1 MTPSKKRSISRRF
14 RVQGTDGIRRQ
25 VRRASD
31 PSLNGLSPMQAF
43 LDRGVITEEF
53 MERYAYAHVS
63 SLIRNRQL
71 RRGDSCVVGWDPR
84 DVKGY
89 FTGAVIR
96 GIRKAGVHAL
106 VLGTVPTPL
115 VPMFMMSRG
124 AGGAFM
130 VTASH
135 NPKDQNGIKTFLAYR
150 GMKLLPENDIALTRT
165 LMSLGALRSKP
176 VKGRRIDQRQP
187 ALDLFRRFSLDPEN
201 SWCRDVSFKNI
212 LLVVDPARGS
222 LAGIAAEV
230 FRKVGFGKV
239 IEINNRLNGN
249 VNLNSGVADLEGY
262 SVISRDMIQKGSG
275 LFSKHAA
282 LLKLFE
288 LGRKHKN
295 RLRSGTLRLSG
306 AVFDAD
312 GDRFYRLDYHP
323 GKDCLL
329 VLSGDETAYLQ
340 AEYLMKCDPKKYQ
353 GTVYVHTVESD
364 LNTSRAVARLGYRP
378 QLSPVG
384 DKWVLHCIALLI
396 VETRMKG
403 MRGSKAAALKKKL
416 GLLQRSEQQDV
427 SALETLEAR
436 IDRLSAGDPELRNLP
451 FAVGSEE
458 TGHNIT
464 LGWMD
469 GKEGERMPVFCGNG
483 LKSALNTFAASQ
495 VLLGGQPVARYYAR
509 LERPFPPGFK
519 QTLYVYS
526 IHQEQF
532 ANGSGV
538 WHRIRRSILKAARE
552 RGYRGRVTPFR
563 RDRDML
569 YISLESPKGTAAGI
583 FVRNSGTENK
593 ISVNLRG
600 AKGDAV
606 SLKAMGEQAVRI
618 LFTALKNEDSRHY
631 PVELDLLSRIAGKP
645 LQESQVT
652 GATHRRVLVELEKQK
667 LVQPSA
673 KGWRLTP
680 LGSWYINS
688 APE

>member
-1 MTPSKKRSISRRF
+1 MTPPNKRSIPPRF
-14 RVQGTDGIRRQ
+14 RVQGTDGIRRE
-25 VRRASD
+25 VRRAND
-31 PSLNGLSPMQAF
+31 PSLKGLSPVQAF

-53 MERYAYAHVS
+53 MERYAYAHVT
-63 SLIRNRQL
+63 SLIRAGRL
-71 RRGDSCVVGWDPR
+71 RRGDSFVVGWDPR
-84 DVKGY
+84 DVEGY

-96 GIRKAGVHAL
+96 GIRKAGVHAV

-115 VPMFMMSRG
+115 VPMAMLYRQ

-150 GMKLLPENDIALTRT
+150 GMKLLPENDIALTRA
-165 LMSLGALRSKP
+165 LMSLGSLRSKP
-176 VKGRRIDQRQP
+176 LKGRRINWRQP

-201 SWCRDVSFKNI
+201 SWCRDVSFKDI
-212 LLVVDPARGS
+212 ILVVDPARGS
-222 LAGIAAEV
+222 LTGIAREV
-230 FRKVGFGKV
+230 FKKTGFGKV
-239 IEINNRLNGN
+239 VEVNNRLNGD

-306 AVFDAD
+306 AVFDGD

-329 VLSGDETAYLQ
+329 VLSGDQTAYLQ
-340 AEYLMKCDPKKYQ
+340 AAYLMKRDPKKYK
-353 GTVYVHTVESD
+353 GTVYIHTVESD
-364 LNTSRAVARLGYRP
+364 LNTARAVARLGYRP

-384 DKWVLHCIALLI
+384 DKWVLRRIALLI
-396 VETRMKG
+396 LETRMKG
-403 MRGSKAAALKKKL
+403 MRGMPAAALKKKL
-416 GLLQRSEQQDV
+416 ASLKQSEKQDA
-427 SALETLEAR
+427 SALETLEKHL
-436 IDRLSAGDPELRNLP
+436 DRLSAGDPELRNLP

-464 LGWMD
+464 LGWIE
-469 GKEGERMPVFCGNG
+469 GKGGERLPVFCGNG

-495 VLLGGQPVARYYAR
+495 FLLGDQPVARYYAR
-509 LERPFPPGFK
+509 LERPFPPGYK
-519 QTLYVYS
+519 QTLYVYT
-526 IHQEQF
+526 IHQKQF
-532 ANGSGV
+532 ANGSRV
-538 WHRIRRSILKAARE
+538 WHRIRRGILKAARE
-552 RGYRGRVTPFR
+552 RGYQGRVTPFR
-563 RDRDML
+563 EDRDML
-569 YISLESPKGTAAGI
+569 YLALTSPKGTQAGI

-600 AKGDAV
+600 AKGDAAA
-606 SLKAMGEQAVRI
+606 LQAMGEQAVRI
-618 LFTALKNEDSRHY
+618 LFTALKNQDSPHY
-631 PVELDLLSRIAGKP
+631 KMELDLLSRIAGKP
-645 LQESQVT
+645 LMESQVT
-652 GATHRRVLVELEKQK
+652 GPTDRRVMVALEKQK

-673 KGWRLTP
+673 NGWRLTP
-680 LGSWYINS
+680 LGSWYITS

>member
-1 MTPSKKRSISRRF
+1 MTPSNKRSIPRRF
-14 RVQGTDGIRRQ
+14 RVQGTDGIRRE

-31 PSLNGLSPMQAF
+31 PSLNGLSPVQAF

-84 DVKGY
+84 DVEGY
-89 FTGAVIR
+89 FTGAVVR
-96 GIRKAGVHAL
+96 GIRKAGLHAL

-124 AGGAFM
+124 AGAAFM

-150 GMKLLPENDIALTRT
+150 GMKLLPENDIALTST
-165 LMSLGALRSKP
+165 LMSLRSLHGKP
-176 VKGRRIDQRQP
+176 LKGRRIDQRQA
-187 ALDLFRRFSLDPEN
+187 ALDLLRRFSLDPKN

-230 FRKVGFGKV
+230 FRKSGFGKV

-249 VNLNSGVADLEGY
+249 VNLNSGVADLEGH

-282 LLKLFE
+282 LRKLFE

-340 AEYLMKCDPKKYQ
+340 AEYLMKRDPKKYKD
-353 GTVYVHTVESD
+353 TVYINTVESD
-364 LNTSRAVARLGYRP
+364 LNTSRAAARLGYRP

-384 DKWVLHCIALLI
+384 DKWVLLRIALLI
-396 VETRMKG
+396 LETRLKRI
-403 MRGSKAAALKKKL
+403 RGSKAVALKKKL
-416 GLLQRSEQQDV
+416 SKLKQSERLDA
-427 SALETLEAR
+427 SALQALEAQ
-436 IDRLSAGDPELRNLP
+436 IDKAGIDDPELRTLP

-464 LGWMD
+464 LGWID
-469 GKEGERMPVFCGNG
+469 GKAGERLPVFCGNG
-483 LKSALNTFAASQ
+483 LKSALNTFAACQ
-495 VLLGGQPVARYYAR
+495 FLLGDQPVARYYAR

-526 IHQEQF
+526 IHKEHF
-532 ANGSGV
+532 ADGSGV

-552 RGYRGRVTPFR
+552 RGYRGRVVPFR
-563 RDRDML
+563 EDRDML
-569 YISLESPKGTAAGI
+569 YISLESPQGTQAGI

-593 ISVNLRG
+593 VSVNLRG
-600 AKGDAV
+600 AKGDAA
-606 SLKAMGEQAVRI
+606 SLKAMGTQAVRI
-618 LFTALKNEDSRHY
+618 LFTALKNQDSPHY

-645 LQESQVT
+645 LMESQVT
-652 GATHRRVLVELEKQK
+652 GATARRVLAALEKQK